1 MNIDNNFL
9 DRLEFVEFKQQVL
22 LLKQPNHKISVFAN
36 LSLSQ
41 FIDIKNYVKN
51 FENLIDKDCKY
62 TFKDFETGLYNICP
76 LIKTYPG
83 SSVLIARILMD
94 IKNYDI
100 LFSHNN

>member
-51 FENLIDKDCKY
+51 FENLIDEECKY
-62 TFKDFETGLYNICP
+62 TFKDFEIGLYNICP